1 MPAVYQ
7 IGQTEGE
14 CSRPRVP
21 IVWRRIG
28 AGFAATARSN
38 RSRR

>member
-21 IVWRRIG
+21 TAWRRIG
-28 AGFAATARSN
+28 VGFVGRGTIEPIAT
-38 RSRR
+38 

>member
-14 CSRPRVP
+14 HSRPQVP
-21 IVWRRIG
+21 IVWRQIG
-28 AGFAATARSN
+28 DGLGHGSIKPIAT
-38 RSRR
+38 

>member
-14 CSRPRVP
+14 CSRPQVP
-21 IVWRRIG
+21 IIWRRIG
-28 AGFAATARSN
+28 AGFAAHGSIKPIAT
-38 RSRR
+38 